1 MEPILFGITMD
12 ELGALLLLGVVL
24 MVILGMLRLLLKL
37 TVAVVRNGCLLSVAV
52 VALAILYVMLN

>member
-24 MVILGMLRLLLKL
+24 LVILGMLRLLLKL
-37 TVAVVRNGCLLSVAV
+37 TVAVVRNGCLLSTAV
-52 VALAILYVMLN
+52 VVLAILYVMLN